1 MKSIAPIRR
10 GLQRKALILI
20 VIIIFYLGSAV
31 RGPFRVYI
39 DAPGETGYF
48 VAKLLI
54 RGPVSIGS
62 GHESEQPR
70 FKIYEKILVVKANE
84 TFQFPMGFMW
94 MGLPAHE
101 ARLYLR
107 QPGYYF
113 RDKPFYTLSLEGNYR
128 KDTVNRIKPKT
139 WQTYMEER
147 KDKMGEQI
155 DPRAAFWSEFRVI
168 KRAYIPKLEDKLGP
182 DEVWQQLDRLI
193 EICRLTHDKH
203 EEDIRRV
210 CNENY
215 INKAL
220 KWND

>member
-1 MKSIAPIRR
+1 MKSIAPFRWV
-10 GLQRKALILI
+10 LQRKALILI
-20 VIIIFYLGSAV
+20 ALIIFYLGSAV

-113 RDKPFYTLSLEGNYR
+113 RDKPFYSLSLKGNYR
-128 KDTVNRIKPKT
+128 KSTVNRVKPKT

-147 KDKMGEQI
+147 KDKWGKQMS
-155 DPRAAFWSEFRVI
+155 PVVAFWTALSVVE
-168 KRAYIPKLEDKLGP
+168 RAYIPELEDKLGP

-193 EICRLTHDKH
+193 DICRLTHEKRK
-203 EEDIRRV
+203 EDIRLG
-210 CNENY
+210 CNEDY
-215 INKAL
+215 IRKAL
-220 KWND
+220 KWHH